1 MKVNSAGLYDL
12 INQKN
17 IKPNTKINVYLDD
30 IYKTQI
36 IFDGECFNW
45 TSGTFDSSYFFNP
58 LVDFEIMEEEK
69 KLEKINETIAYSD
82 NTYTYSW
89 TRKEKILVNKINEL
103 IDKIKDFMEVNN
115 ESK

>member
-58 LVDFEIMEEEK
+58 LVDFEIMEK
-69 KLEKINETIAYSD
+69 DEKIEKLVIKSVEDRETFELKS
-82 NTYTYSW
+82 
-89 TRKEKILVNKINEL
+89 KINEL
-103 IDKIKDFMEVNN
+103 IDKMNEFVEVNN

>member
-36 IFDGECFNW
+36 IYDGKCFNW

-58 LVDFEIMEEEK
+58 LVDFEIMEK
-69 KLEKINETIAYSD
+69 DEKIEKLVIKSVEDRETFELKS
-82 NTYTYSW
+82 
-89 TRKEKILVNKINEL
+89 KINEL
-103 IDKIKDFMEVNN
+103 IDKMNEFVEVNN

>member
-36 IFDGECFNW
+36 IYDGECFNW

-58 LVDFEIMEEEK
+58 LVDFEIMEKDEKIK
-69 KLEKINETIAYSD
+69 KLSLTNDFLGLTFSKTDEIFMI
-82 NTYTYSW
+82 
-89 TRKEKILVNKINEL
+89 KINEL
-103 IDKIKDFMEVNN
+103 IDKVNKIMEVNN

>member
-36 IFDGECFNW
+36 IYDGECFNW

-58 LVDFEIMEEEK
+58 LVDFEIMEEDK
-69 KLEKINETIAYSD
+69 KIKRLQAHETGSID
-82 NTYTYSW
+82 F
-89 TRKEKILVNKINEL
+89 RDKINEL
-103 IDKIKDFMEVNN
+103 VNKMNEIMEVNN